1 MTSRSFNTTQM
12 LRTTADALQE
22 GTFDPLARQIDG
34 YGRSYVDFHAVANG
48 ETDPEDPCNVEID
61 RLVKQGRSEAFCR
74 EYRVGWHLSYQATR
88 GQSLAATF
96 RANPAQGPAGPQAIR
111 EAFKNWKPGFNDRR
125 LIAETAEKRA
135 KEVVGPPPEEPV
147 FTARALARAAGAL
160 DYGQLNP
167 RIVSA

>member
-1 MTSRSFNTTQM
+1 MTSPSFNTTRT

-48 ETDPEDPCNVEID
+48 ETDPEDPCNAEID

-74 EYRVGWHLSYQATR
+74 EYRVGWQLSYQVTR

-96 RANPAQGPAGPQAIR
+96 RANSAQGPAGPEAIR
-111 EAFKNWKPGFNDRR
+111 EAFKNWAPGFNDRR
-125 LIAETAEKRA
+125 RIAETAEKRA
-135 KEVVGPPPEEPV
+135 KEVVGRVEAPV
-147 FTARALARAAGAL
+147 KFEFGAGTLARAAGIL
-160 DYGQLNP
+160 DGNLTT
-167 RIVSA
+167 

>member
-1 MTSRSFNTTQM
+1 MTLRSFNTTQM
-12 LRTTADALQE
+12 LRTTADALKE

-48 ETDPEDPCNVEID
+48 ETDPEDPCNAEID

-96 RANPAQGPAGPQAIR
+96 RANPSKALAGPQAIR

-135 KEVVGPPPEEPV
+135 KEVTGEGLEPPPKFE
-147 FTARALARAAGAL
+147 FGAGTLARAAGIL
-160 DYGQLNP
+160 DGNL
-167 RIVSA
+167 VT